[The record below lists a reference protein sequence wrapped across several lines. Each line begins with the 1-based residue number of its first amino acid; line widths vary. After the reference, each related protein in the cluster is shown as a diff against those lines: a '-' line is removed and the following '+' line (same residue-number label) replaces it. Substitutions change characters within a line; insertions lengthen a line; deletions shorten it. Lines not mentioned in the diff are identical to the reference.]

1 MIGARRRA
9 PKEGNVRRGSTR
21 PRADTCAIRDA
32 LRPSRGALL
41 SAGLVSGAVNVLA
54 LTGPL
59 YVLEVY
65 NRVLP
70 SHGVS
75 ALVVLTLAMLALY
88 VLSGALDFVRVR
100 LMARVARRLD
110 ARLSARV
117 FATLQATPAAA
128 RGPGDGLQ
136 PLRDLDQI
144 RAFLTSPGPTAL
156 FDMPWLPLYLAVVF
170 LMHPLLGMLATA
182 GAVLLV
188 ALMLVAEG
196 QTKGPMRAT
205 ARTAGKRWA
214 LAAAARR
221 HAEVSR
227 AMGFERQLTRRWLG
241 LNARHL
247 AAERAASRP
256 ANACAAAIKVARP
269 ALQSGIVGLG
279 AYLVLEG
286 ESSAGIMIAAS
297 IVLSR
302 ALAPVETAIGHCRAF
317 AAARAARRR
326 LSALLAARPRKVI
339 RAGPPRPHRSL
350 AVARLSV
357 GPPGASAP
365 VIRGVGFALRA
376 GAGLGIV
383 GPSASG
389 KSTLARALVGAW
401 TPLRGEVRLD
411 GIAFSAWS
419 TGARGR
425 HIGYLPQD
433 VSLFSGT
440 IADNIARF
448 DPPAPPEAIAAAA
461 RAAGVDAMIARLPAG
476 YATQIG
482 EDGGVLSA
490 GQRQRIAL
498 ARALYGEP
506 FLVVLDEPDASL
518 DAEGE
523 RALTEAVLA
532 VRRRGGIVVV
542 VAHRRAA
549 LEGVDHVLA
558 LSDGRVR
565 AYGPRDAVLAELRAR
580 DLGARPPNGYPAFP
594 RPIPE

>member
-1 MIGARRRA
+1 
-9 PKEGNVRRGSTR
+9 
-21 PRADTCAIRDA
+21 
-32 LRPSRGALL
+32 L

-59 YVLEVY
+59 YMLEVY

-70 SHGVS
+70 QRSVS

-88 VLSGALDFVRVR
+88 ALSGALDFVRVR
-100 LMARVARRLD
+100 LMARAARRLD

-117 FATLQATPAAA
+117 FATLQATPAVA
-128 RGPGDGLQ
+128 RGTGVGLQ

-170 LMHPLLGMLATA
+170 LMHPLLGTLATA

-188 ALMLVAEG
+188 GLMLLAER
-196 QTKGPMRAT
+196 QTKAPMRA
-205 ARTAGKRWA
+205 AAHSAGQRWA

-221 HAEVSR
+221 HAETSR
-227 AMGFERQLTRRWLG
+227 AMGFERHLTRRWLS
-241 LNARHL
+241 LNVRHL
-247 AAERAASRP
+247 DAERAASRP
-256 ANACAAAIKVARP
+256 ANTFAAAIKVARP

-279 AYLVLEG
+279 AYLVLNGEG
-286 ESSAGIMIAAS
+286 SVGIMIAAS

-302 ALAPVETAIGHCRAF
+302 ALAPVETAISHWRAF
-317 AAARAARRR
+317 AAARAARTR
-326 LSALLAARPRKVI
+326 LSELLAARPRKVG
-339 RAGPPRPHRSL
+339 RTGPPRPHRSL
-350 AVARLSV
+350 TVARLSV
-357 GPPGASAP
+357 GPPGAAAP
-365 VIRGVGFALRA
+365 IIRGIGFKLRA

-401 TPLRGEVRLD
+401 TPLGGDVRLD
-411 GIAFSAWS
+411 GIALAAWS
-419 TGARGR
+419 AHARGR

-433 VSLFSGT
+433 VSLFAGT

-448 DPPAPPEAIAAAA
+448 DPGAPPEAIMAAA
-461 RAAGVDAMIARLPAG
+461 RQAGIDATIERLPAG

-498 ARALYGEP
+498 ARALFGAP

-518 DAEGE
+518 DAEGQ

-532 VRRRGGIVVV
+532 VRRRGGIVIV
-542 VAHRRAA
+542 VAHRWSA
-549 LEGVDHVLA
+549 LAGVDHVLA
-558 LSDGRVR
+558 LNDGRVR
-565 AYGPRDAVLAELRAR
+565 AYGPRETVLAHKPSQ
-580 DLGARPPNGYPAFP
+580 PPP
-594 RPIPE
+594 RSTQSTNDTVL